1 MKENTINLEKS
12 SFDTE
17 IDKFLQQ
24 VEAQSE
30 SAPLVFKLLILKAIN

>member
-30 SAPLVFKLLILKAIN
+30 SAPLVLNF